1 MDELSEIRTTQRDNN
16 IQIAKLWT
24 THRELA
30 TVVWGDN
37 ITRDNGLR
45 SRVDSLEASRQ
56 ESARD
61 RSEMRESLR
70 HYLDVERR
78 DTCHGILAL
87 AEHEKEYFQKVEDST
102 NLKIAKI
109 QAGAQ
114 TKGAKIAAASSII
127 MQLIIAAGV
136 FYSILIK

>member
-1 MDELSEIRTTQRDNN
+1 MGDIPEIRENIRDNN
-16 IQIAKLWT
+16 IQIAKIWT
-24 THRELA
+24 AHRELA
-30 TVVWGDN
+30 TVLWGDDK
-37 ITRDNGLR
+37 TRDNGIR
-45 SRVDSLEASRQ
+45 SRVESLESSQ
-56 ESARD
+56 TESAKD
-61 RSEMRESLR
+61 RAELRESLR

-114 TKGAKIAAASSII
+114 TKGAKITGLSSIVI
-127 MQLIIAAGV
+127 QLIIAAGV

>member
-1 MDELSEIRTTQRDNN
+1 MSDSAEVRQRVLYNET
-16 IQIAKLWT
+16 QIAKMWT
-24 THRELA
+24 AHRELS

-37 ITRDNGLR
+37 TTRDNGLR
-45 SRVDSLEASRQ
+45 SRVDALESFSK
-56 ESARD
+56 ESTKD
-61 RSEMRESLR
+61 RGELRESLR

-114 TKGAKIAAASSII
+114 TKGAKITAASSII